1 MSATQTP
8 TADYARALAHFK
20 AGQYAEALPL
30 LQQQAQRAPEE
41 RTLYGI
47 AMCHVRLGDWKAA
60 EQALVELVERH
71 PQQASYAEELAA
83 VRRQLRGNTRD
94 VDPAALGTDTSG
106 AAPTTLAALLE
117 REDVDW
123 GLQDFTG
130 DLLLSR
136 GRSLLSHRRLW
147 LAAALVLVL
156 PLLGWLEGAVR
167 DAADLLP
174 SADARS
180 VAADAV
186 GVLQSLTLI
195 VLLVA
200 IGMVVFALL
209 SSRLTRYVV
218 WAHRI
223 DITTGVLLR
232 RHRTVWLYKLTDVQL
247 VQNPVLLLAGTAALV
262 LYVDET
268 SPTTKRPPRLV
279 GLGTSRSMR
288 RLQDQLLYLTAQER
302 RGMKKQF
309 I

>member
-1 MSATQTP
+1 MSTVHAP
-8 TADYARALAHFK
+8 SPDYARALALFK
-20 AGQYAEALPL
+20 AGRYAEALPL
-30 LQQQAQRAPEE
+30 LQQLARQAPEE

-47 AMCHVRLGDWKAA
+47 AMCHVRLGDWAAA
-60 EQALVELVERH
+60 EQGLVDLVARH
-71 PQQASYAEELAA
+71 PHQATYAQELAA
-83 VRRQLRGNTRD
+83 VRRQLHGTAGD
-94 VDPAALGTDTSG
+94 VDPASLGADTSG
-106 AAPTTLAALLE
+106 ATPTTLAALLE
-117 REDVDW
+117 REDADW

-130 DLLLSR
+130 DLLVSR

-147 LAAALVLVL
+147 LAVALVLVL
-156 PLLGWLEGAVR
+156 PLLGWLEGAIR
-167 DAADLLP
+167 DAADVLP
-174 SADARS
+174 STGARQA
-180 VAADAV
+180 AADAI
-186 GVLQSLTLI
+186 GVVQSLALL
-195 VLLVA
+195 VLLAAVA
-200 IGMVVFALL
+200 AVAAAVLN
-209 SSRLTRYVV
+209 SRLTRYVV

-223 DITTGVLLR
+223 DISTGVLLR

-262 LYVDET
+262 LYVDEP